1 MAKNGFMVMDSDMH
15 VQEPPDLWQRY
26 IDPAYADRA
35 PIGLT
40 RSARDIGTQVEGKT
54 LSRGAEAR
62 RGTAAAEGFGR
73 RSEELN
79 RERYSDA
86 IARNFDNV
94 SQLMAMEKEGL
105 DVAVLYP
112 SRGLFVLGIDGL
124 DPGLAA
130 AIASAYNDWMHDFC
144 QVAPNRMYGAA
155 MVAPHDI
162 ESAVAE
168 VRRTVEEYGFKA
180 VFMRPTHVNARKWSD
195 PYYDL
200 LWDECQRLGVP
211 VGFHGAGFVYAPQ
224 PILLEFTPTFS
235 MQNTLAIPMENMLAC
250 AGMIFG
256 GVMERFPGLKVAF
269 LEGSCSWVPWFLLRM
284 GEYLEMFGD
293 VEYPD
298 LKLTPLEYFQRQ
310 CYASV
315 ECDEIT
321 AKHLPEYGLG
331 NNVVFSSDYPHSD
344 VKYPHA
350 VEIFLKQPFSEET
363 KRKYLWDNC
372 ARLYNL

>member
-1 MAKNGFMVMDSDMH
+1 MSKNGFKVMDSDMH
-15 VQEPPDLWQRY
+15 VQEPADLWQRY
-26 IDPAYADRA
+26 IDPAYANRA
-35 PIGLT
+35 PIGLN
-40 RSARDIGTQVEGKT
+40 RSVRDVGIQVEGKT
-54 LSRGAEAR
+54 LSRGSEAR
-62 RGTAAAEGFGR
+62 RGTKTGGFAKRSAEFNQEKYG
-73 RSEELN
+73 
-79 RERYSDA
+79 DA

-94 SQLMAMEKEGL
+94 SQLNAMEQEGL

-112 SRGLFVLGIDGL
+112 TRGLFVLGIDGL

-130 AIASAYNDWMHDFC
+130 AIAKAYNDWMQEFC
-144 QVAPNRMYGAA
+144 QLAPDRMYGAA
-155 MVAPHDI
+155 MLAPHDV

-168 VRRTVEEYGFKA
+168 ARRTVQEFGFKA
-180 VFMRPTHVNARKWSD
+180 VFMRPTHVNGRKWSD
-195 PYYDL
+195 PYYDP

-235 MQNTLAIPMENMLAC
+235 MQNTLGIPMENMLAC

-256 GVMERFPGLKVAF
+256 GVMERFPRLKVAF
-269 LEGSCSWVPWFLLRM
+269 LEGSCSWVPWLLLRM
-284 GEYLEMFGD
+284 GEYLELLGD

-321 AKHLPEYGLG
+321 AKHLPEHGLE
-331 NNVVFSSDYPHSD
+331 NNVVFSTDYPHFD
-344 VKYPHA
+344 VKYPYS
-350 VEIFLKQPFSEET
+350 VETFLAQPFSEVT
-363 KRKYLWDNC
+363 KRKFLWDNC
-372 ARLYNL
+372 ATLYNF